1 MNTTNHINDKSNT
14 ISDHDTSETEEGRS
28 NIPLQLVQPTFF
40 STLKEYIY
48 TLYVKYISPY
58 IIRLPFITVNGSD
71 MECMSS
77 NVLDYHINSNDVEV
91 AHSAPTSSPSLLANG
106 LFCRPGTFSKASFSD
121 SIIQPIKARSRSES
135 EGLNKYGLI
144 RLSQNSFL
152 DEIEVKK
159 SCHRFPFNNMD
170 NCDCNDESDSA
181 ASSGIS
187 SSEEQSLS
195 DFDYGT
201 PPDFN
206 HTITEN
212 EIISKLKELDNSSS
226 SSSIATI
233 LAQNSNTSCSSPSQE
248 TSPPSDKKCVKFADE
263 LGKELYTIRVM
274 KEPSDYPPRLSPS
287 ILRRYRNNNDDSDEF
302 YDSDNSDNE
311 KSKASWTLDFKQPA
325 SEYVKFRESLDTNK
339 VALENVVL
347 KNNCHKMTGTIKVVN
362 LSYEKKVFLRLT
374 TDKWKTYKDIY
385 GKYQPSN
392 SKIYDTFCFE
402 TEIPKDEKK
411 DDTIEFCIC
420 YEADNQQYWDS
431 KNGNNYHLVTEEKID
446 SSEDAYNMKQM
457 NWTHFAAWKNLTNE
471 RPYCIFNI

>member
-1 MNTTNHINDKSNT
+1 MVWKD
-14 ISDHDTSETEEGRS
+14 
-28 NIPLQLVQPTFF
+28 LAC
-40 STLKEYIY
+40 
-48 TLYVKYISPY
+48 
-58 IIRLPFITVNGSD
+58 FIVNGSD

-431 KNGNNYHLVTEEKID
+431 KNGNNYHLVTEESKYNSFSQPLSINCFSRNSNPILNKSNFTSSPIKYDYKPSKLIRQD

-471 RPYCIFNI
+471 RPYW